1 MTAFAK
7 KAAFCRT
14 SPYSWDA
21 SAPETVAVNLKSTGV
36 LLADLTQSP
45 RLFCFPIAPV
55 HRIGQVSIAR
65 LARQV
70 GHVPGKVL
78 VRLFVRR
85 FGIAFDQ

>member
-1 MTAFAK
+1 MTAFVK

-55 HRIGQVSIAR
+55 HRIGQVSSIR
-65 LARQV
+65 LVRQV
-70 GHVPGKVL
+70 GQILGKAL
-78 VRLFVRR
+78 VRLFVRW
-85 FGIAFDQ
+85 FGIAFGQ